1 MKFLNIKKLSKRQI
15 IIVGTVFAVI
25 GTALTLQS
33 RAGSILSLQSLI
45 EGESMQYSKS
55 TSSVIDYKGA
65 SGGKVINMFSNGS
78 ITSPTFTTTDTTIS
92 VQIVAKGSNCD
103 GNPKMTVKVDGKQIG
118 STYSVSSRSAQTYS
132 ISSSIPAGNHNLSI
146 TFLNDKYKKGIC
158 DRNLYIDKTS
168 LFANTP
174 VPSDVTAPTV
184 KLTSPAPSSSVTG
197 QFQAI
202 ATAVDNVGV
211 TKVEFYTDSTLVGT
225 SLSSPYSYLADSSKL
240 ANGQHTIYAKAYDS
254 AGNVGTASSV
264 VTVNNPVTS
273 TPSPTSTNG
282 LNIGYFPQATA
293 FTTPITNPVI
303 RSDSAA
309 FMQQFIAGKFWNPNF
324 SIGSYG
330 VAVVKGTG
338 EFTPFPPGPVAE
350 NGAQYLGKAGKF
362 PVPKVPPGTKPVS
375 GTDGHLAVIVDRTV
389 YEIFKATV
397 SADGTITNAKAVG
410 RASLDG
416 NGQTNNADAP
426 SNAAGLSLLAGLI
439 TPEELASGHIDHA
452 LAFSVPGIKGGT
464 AIFPAWSNVGVSC
477 SEVGKNPC
485 NTVLAEGSKIQLDP
499 SVNISGL
506 PEPQKTIAKALQTHG
521 AYLRDNGGS
530 FAIYGETSNRWPS
543 SYGTGIGLGQIPW
556 ASVRVIN

>member
-1 MKFLNIKKLSKRQI
+1 MKFLSLKKLSRKQI
-15 IIVGTVFAVI
+15 AVVAVVFAVI

-33 RAGSILSLQSLI
+33 RADSNLSLQSLI
-45 EGESMQYSKS
+45 EGESMQYNKS
-55 TSSVIDYKGA
+55 TSGVVDYKGA
-65 SGGKVINMFSNGS
+65 SGGKVINMFSNGT
-78 ITSPTFTTTDTTIS
+78 ITSPTFTTTDTTIR
-92 VQIVAKGSNCD
+92 VQILAKGTNCD

-146 TFLNDKYKKGIC
+146 SFINDKYKKGIC
-158 DRNLYIDKTS
+158 DRNLYIDKAS

-184 KLTSPAPSSSVTG
+184 TLTSPATSSAVTG
-197 QFQAI
+197 QFQII
-202 ATAVDNVGV
+202 ATASDNVGV

-225 SLSSPYSYLADSSKL
+225 SLASPYSYLADSSKL
-240 ANGQHTIYAKAYDS
+240 GNGQHTIYAKAYDS
-254 AGNVGTASSV
+254 AGNVGVSSAM
-264 VTVNNPVTS
+264 VNVSNPVSTTS
-273 TPSPTSTNG
+273 PIGANG
-282 LNIGYFPQATA
+282 LNIGYFPQATS
-293 FTTPITNPVI
+293 FTSPITNPVI

-338 EFTPFPPGPVAE
+338 EFTPFPPGPVSE
-350 NGAQYLGKAGKF
+350 GGAQYLGKAGKF

-389 YEIFKATV
+389 YEVFKATV
-397 SADGTITNAKAVG
+397 SPDGTITNAKAVA
-410 RASLDG
+410 RANLDG
-416 NGQTNNADAP
+416 NGQTNTADAP

-452 LAFSVPGIKGGT
+452 LVFSVPGIKGGP
-464 AIFPAWSNVGVSC
+464 AIFPAWSNVAVSC
-477 SEVGKNPC
+477 SEVGKTIC
-485 NTVLAEGSKIQLDP
+485 NTTLAEGSKIQLDP
-499 SVNISGL
+499 SINISGL

-521 AYLRDNGGS
+521 AYLRDNGGT
-530 FAIYGETSNRWPS
+530 FAIYGETSNRWPA